1 METWLYYFTAPP
13 ALSLFGL
20 VAALLVVSRDLRNR
34 ERPATSLAW
43 VVAIIVVPLIAAPAY
58 LLFGS
63 RKLKRILRRS
73 RGHRLRTQARHSG
86 KALGTAQVLETYGL
100 PPTRSGNSVRLF
112 DDGVAAFEHLLDC
125 ISRAQHSIH
134 IQTFI
139 LATDTTGQAIVE
151 ALARQAARGVEV
163 RLLVDAV
170 GSWRARLGLLR
181 RVTRAG
187 GHAAVFLPAFAFW
200 RRGSANLRNHRKI
213 AVFDGQ
219 CALVGGMNLANEY
232 MGPCASAERWI
243 DTTSEYRGPV
253 VGDVARVFADDWAFA
268 TGETLAT
275 PPSPPNPP
283 RAAGACELQTV
294 PFGPD
299 VDGDPLRDA
308 LTAAFY
314 RARERIWICSPYFI
328 PDLELTRVLEMQARA
343 GLDVRICMPRHSDS
357 RIADLVRDRSG
368 RRLLAAGA
376 QLYFHPSR
384 MVHAKCVLVDHDI
397 VVSGSANMD
406 MRSMYLNFE
415 IAMLAHDGR
424 LTATTERW
432 FESLMRDCD
441 TGATPASGPLRRW
454 SEDIS
459 WLISPLL

>member
-20 VAALLVVSRDLRNR
+20 VAALLVVSRDLRKR

-63 RKLKRILRRS
+63 RKLNRILRRS
-73 RGHRLRTQARHSG
+73 RGHRLRTQARRSG

-125 ISRAQHSIH
+125 IARAQHSIH

-139 LATDTTGQAIVE
+139 LGTDTTGRAIVD
-151 ALARQAARGVEV
+151 ALAQQAARGVEV

-181 RVTRAG
+181 RLTRAG
-187 GHAAVFLPAFAFW
+187 GHTAVFLPALAFW
-200 RRGSANLRNHRKI
+200 RSGSANLRNHRKI

-219 CALVGGMNLANEY
+219 CALVGGMNLADEY
-232 MGPCASAERWI
+232 MGPRASAERWI
-243 DTTSEYRGPV
+243 DTTSEYQGPV

-268 TGETLAT
+268 TGEVLAAA
-275 PPSPPNPP
+275 PSPP
-283 RAAGACELQTV
+283 RAAGTCELQTV

-308 LTAAFY
+308 LTAALD

-343 GLDVRICMPRHSDS
+343 GLDLRICMPRRSDS
-357 RIADLVRDRSG
+357 RVADLVRDRSG

-384 MVHAKCVLVDHDI
+384 MVHAKCVLVDDDI

-415 IAMLAHDGR
+415 IAMLAHAGQ
-424 LTATTERW
+424 LTATTESW
-432 FESLMRDCD
+432 FETLMRECEA
-441 TGATPASGPLRRW
+441 GETPASGPLRRW
-454 SEDIS
+454 GEDIS

>member
-20 VAALLVVSRDLRNR
+20 VAALLVVSRDLRKR

-63 RKLKRILRRS
+63 RKLNRILRRS
-73 RGHRLRTQARHSG
+73 RGHRLRTQARRSG

-100 PPTRSGNSVRLF
+100 PPTRNGNSVRLF

-125 ISRAQHSIH
+125 ISRAEHSIH

-139 LATDTTGQAIVE
+139 LGTDTTGRTIVD

-163 RLLVDAV
+163 RLLIDAV

-181 RVTRAG
+181 RLRRAG
-187 GHAAVFLPAFAFW
+187 GHTAVFLPALAFW
-200 RRGSANLRNHRKI
+200 RSGSANLRNHRKI

-219 CALVGGMNLANEY
+219 CALVGGMNLADEY
-232 MGPCASAERWI
+232 MGPRASADRWI

-268 TGETLAT
+268 TGEVPGAPST
-275 PPSPPNPP
+275 PP
-283 RAAGACELQTV
+283 RVAGACALQTV

-343 GLDVRICMPRHSDS
+343 GLDLRICMPRRSDS
-357 RIADLVRDRSG
+357 RVADLVRDRSG

-384 MVHAKCVLVDHDI
+384 MVHAKCVLVDDDI

-415 IAMLAHDGR
+415 IAMLAHDGQ
-424 LTATTERW
+424 LTATTEQW
-432 FESLMRDCD
+432 FETLMRECEA
-441 TGATPASGPLRRW
+441 GGTPASGPLRRW
-454 SEDIS
+454 GEDIS

>member
-20 VAALLVVSRDLRNR
+20 VAALLLVSRDLRKR

-43 VVAIIVVPLIAAPAY
+43 VVAIVVVPLIAAPAY

-63 RKLKRILRRS
+63 RKLHRILRRS
-73 RGHRLRTQARHSG
+73 RGQRPPAHTHSPG

-100 PPTRSGNSVRLF
+100 PPTRSGNAVRLF
-112 DDGVAAFEHLLDC
+112 DDGVEAFEHLLEC
-125 ISRAQHSIH
+125 IAQAERSIH

-139 LATDTTGQAIVE
+139 LGTDETGRAVVE
-151 ALARQAARGVEV
+151 ALERQAARGVEV

-181 RVTRAG
+181 RLTRAG
-187 GHAAVFLPAFAFW
+187 GQAAVFLPALAFW

-213 AVFDGQ
+213 ALFDQ
-219 CALVGGMNLANEY
+219 QRALVGGMNLATAY
-232 MGPCASAERWI
+232 MGPEPSAARWL
-243 DTTSEYRGPV
+243 DTTSEYRGPL
-253 VGDVARVFADDWAFA
+253 VGDIARVFADDWAFA
-268 TGETLAT
+268 TGEALDVPETPLAD
-275 PPSPPNPP
+275 
-283 RAAGACELQTV
+283 AGTCELQAV

-308 LTAAFY
+308 LIAAFY

-343 GLDVRICMPRHSDS
+343 GLDVRICMPRRSDS
-357 RIADLVRDRSG
+357 RVADLVRDRSG
-368 RRLLAAGA
+368 RRLAAAGA
-376 QLYFHPSR
+376 RLYFHPSR
-384 MVHAKCVLVDHDI
+384 MVHAKHVLVDHDI

-415 IAMLAHDGR
+415 IAILAHDGQ
-424 LTATTERW
+424 LTTASERW
-432 FESLMRDCD
+432 FKALMSACEA
-441 TGATPASGPLRRW
+441 GAPGAPGPLRRW
-454 SEDIS
+454 GEDIS